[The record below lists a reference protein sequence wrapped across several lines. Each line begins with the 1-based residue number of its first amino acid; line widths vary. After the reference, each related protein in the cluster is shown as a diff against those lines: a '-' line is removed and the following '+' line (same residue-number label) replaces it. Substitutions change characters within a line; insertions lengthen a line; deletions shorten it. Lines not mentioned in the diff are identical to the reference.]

1 MTRIMKAVVFRG
13 PEQIACETVP
23 YPELPADGLILK
35 VTACGICGGDLRAY
49 KHGLRGDREWQ
60 ILGHEI
66 SGVVHEVGADVNDFK
81 VGERLAIAADVSC
94 HNCYYCKKGYFNLCE
109 NWQLLGLD
117 FPGGMVE
124 YMQLSE
130 AILRRGI
137 VHRIPDTLSDR
148 RSALAEPAS
157 SVIWAQK
164 NLDVQPGEVVAIF
177 GDGPIGALHVQVAN
191 LRGAK
196 PVMIGITGPRLDMFK
211 QRDLGAW
218 RVLDNLTQDV
228 SAEIKALTGGRGAD
242 VAIVA
247 NPFKETQAQAVNSVR
262 KRGRVGLFGGLP
274 KQDPITHLDG
284 NRIHYDELRVMG
296 NFSYHPDIHADA
308 LDLLDRGLI
317 DADQIITATYPL
329 EDVQAAFQ
337 AAMRGDELKV
347 VLTPHGSLD

>member
-1 MTRIMKAVVFRG
+1 MKAVVFRG
-13 PEQIACETVP
+13 AGRIACEDVP
-23 YPELPADGLILK
+23 YPDLPPNGVILK

-49 KHGLRGDREWQ
+49 KHGLRTEREWQ

-66 SGVVHEVGADVNDFK
+66 SGVVAEVGADVHDYK
-81 VGERLAIAADVSC
+81 VGDRLAVAADVSC
-94 HNCYYCKKGYFNLCE
+94 HACFYCKRAYFNLCE
-109 NWQLLGLD
+109 DWKLIGLD
-117 FPGGMVE
+117 YPGGMAE
-124 YMQLSE
+124 YMLLPE

-137 VHRIPDTLSDR
+137 VHRIPASLSDQ

-164 NLDVQPGEVVAIF
+164 DLDVQPGDVVAII
-177 GDGPIGALHVQVAN
+177 GDGPIGALHAQVAR

-196 PVMIGITGPRLDMFK
+196 PVMIGITGPRLDMFINNP
-211 QRDLGAW
+211 RLGAW
-218 RVLDNLTQDV
+218 HVLDNLTQDV
-228 SAEIKALTGGRGAD
+228 IAEVKALTGGRGAD

-247 NPFKETQAQAVNSVR
+247 NPFKETQAQAVNMVR

-274 KQDPITHLDG
+274 KDDPITQLDS
-284 NRIHYDELRVMG
+284 NRIHYDELLVMG

-329 EDVQAAFQ
+329 EDVHAAFED
-337 AAMRGDELKV
+337 AMQGTALKV
-347 VLTPHGSLD
+347 VLAPHGKLD

>member
-1 MTRIMKAVVFRG
+1 MDRMMKAVVFRG
-13 PEQIACETVP
+13 PEKIACEEVP
-23 YPELPADGLILK
+23 YPELPPDGVILK

-49 KHGLRGDREWQ
+49 KHGLRGDRKWQ

-66 SGVVHEVGADVNDFK
+66 SGVVHEVGAEVDDYQ
-81 VGERLAIAADVSC
+81 VGDRLAVAADVSC
-94 HNCYYCKKGYFNLCE
+94 HDCYYCKRAYFNLCE

-117 FPGGMVE
+117 FAGGMVE
-124 YMQLSE
+124 YMQLPE

-137 VHRIPDTLSDR
+137 VHRIPDTLSAR

-164 NLDVQPGEVVAIF
+164 DLDVQPGEVIVIL

-211 QRDLGAW
+211 TGDLGAW
-218 RVLDNLTQDV
+218 RVFDNLTQDV
-228 SAEIKALTGGRGAD
+228 ITEVKAITKGRGAD

-247 NPFKETQAQAVNSVR
+247 NPFKETQAQAVNMVR

-274 KQDPITHLDG
+274 KQDPITHLDS
-284 NRIHYDELRVMG
+284 NRIHYDELLVMG

-308 LDLLDRGLI
+308 LDLLNRDLI
-317 DADQIITATYPL
+317 DADKIITATYPL
-329 EDVQAAFQ
+329 EEVQAAFQ
-337 AAMRGDELKV
+337 AAMRGDELKI
-347 VLTPHGSLD
+347 VLAPHGPLD